1 MQYCTITEVAKR
13 LSIAKTTIYHNGP
26 VNYGGI
32 KIGGAWRFP
41 EDKIGISPEVKPNQ
55 VNAIYARRF
64 GKNGVKKREAS

>member
-26 VNYGGI
+26 SNYGGI

-41 EDKIGISPEVKPNQ
+41 EDKIGINVEVKPKQINTG
-55 VNAIYARRF
+55 YTRRF
-64 GKNGVKKREAS
+64 GKKEKAG